1 MLLPTPLCTV
11 FALTFIFR
19 KICHVGIVYEGLLF
33 ELHLLWVQQLSGVYV
48 DHHSSER
55 TAALLFNQHTIKGKT
70 LYFVSQKER
79 AVYHGE
85 GSMAAKHSWSPT
97 EGAKLLLVAWCH
109 LGRSNLYNTQAL
121 PHDRPRLPVAS
132 PPKCPTTFHAR
143 GPRVQMVGVILHP
156 HTTVSMLV
164 TFCCW
169 DKAP

>member
-19 KICHVGIVYEGLLF
+19 KICHVGIVYEDLLF
-33 ELHLLWVQQLSGVYV
+33 ELHLLWVQQLSGVYI

-55 TAALLFNQHTIKGKT
+55 TAALLFNQHTIKGET

-85 GSMAAKHSWSPT
+85 GSMAPKHSWSPT

-121 PHDRPRLPVAS
+121 PHDHHVFRWLHLLNV
-132 PPKCPTTFHAR
+132 PPP
-143 GPRVQMVGVILHP
+143 
-156 HTTVSMLV
+156 SMLEDQEFKWLGLFYIP
-164 TFCCW
+164 TQQ
-169 DKAP
+169 